1 MNKKTI
7 NLFLAGAFF
16 VGLSTPKLAFF
27 WDKKEKKVP
36 VGIENNLQIENP
48 DLGVQ
53 QNIKEKVKNFTGK
66 RAAIGTGEVVAIG
79 DETLTIVKDEKT
91 YTVITDSKTKF
102 RRKFWGTSSLNEI
115 SINDLVS
122 VVGRWQN
129 EERTQIKAMIVRNI
143 SVQKRY
149 GVFFGVV
156 TSVTDSGFVI
166 QSAQR
171 GDQTVSVLDT
181 TKIVDRVMSVIS
193 LSDIEVGHR
202 VRVKGT
208 WDNVNSTISD
218 IVQIKDF
225 SIPVLPSPTSTTN

>member
-1 MNKKTI
+1 MNKKYF

-16 VGLSTPKLAFF
+16 VGVSTPKLALF
-27 WDKKEKKVP
+27 WQKKEDKIQERV
-36 VGIENNLQIENP
+36 EQNLQIENP
-48 DLGVQ
+48 NIGVQ
-53 QNIKEKVKNFTGK
+53 QNTKERVRTFTGT
-66 RAAIGTGEVVAIG
+66 RAGIREGKIVAIDG
-79 DETLTIVKDEKT
+79 ETLTVVEDEKT
-91 YTVITDSKTKF
+91 FTVLTDPNTKF

-156 TSVTDSGFVI
+156 TSVTDSGFI
-166 QSAQR
+166 LQSAQR
-171 GDQTVSVLDT
+171 GDQTISILDT

-218 IVQIKDF
+218 TVQIKDF